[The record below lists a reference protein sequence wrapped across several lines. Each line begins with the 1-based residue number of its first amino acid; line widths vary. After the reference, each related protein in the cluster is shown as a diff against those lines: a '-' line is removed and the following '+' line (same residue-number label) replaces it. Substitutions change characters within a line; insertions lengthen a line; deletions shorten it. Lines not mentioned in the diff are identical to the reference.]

1 MSNAKPKARP
11 AKASPAKTARKH
23 RASAPRPERHNQWTR
38 QKMRAFLA
46 ALAGTAS
53 VTDAARAV
61 GMSRQS
67 AYQLRARLVGP
78 PFDIAWEVA
87 LEHGLQQLATAA
99 LERASLGVPLTHY
112 FQGEKNGVTRG
123 FNISPSH

>member
-67 AYQLRARLVGP
+67 AHQIRAPLVRSGARRLGEECVRTCSSRVWP
-78 PFDIAWEVA
+78 L
-87 LEHGLQQLATAA
+87 LEN
-99 LERASLGVPLTHY
+99 Y
-112 FQGEKNGVTRG
+112 KKEKLN
-123 FNISPSH
+123 P

>member
-1 MSNAKPKARP
+1 MCRVMSNAKPKARP

-53 VTDAARAV
+53 VTDAAGAV

-67 AYQLRARLVGP
+67 AYQLRARLVGT
-78 PFDIAWEVA
+78 PFRSEAHTSE
-87 LEHGLQQLATAA
+87 LQ
-99 LERASLGVPLTHY
+99 SLM
-112 FQGEKNGVTRG
+112 R
-123 FNISPSH
+123 ISYAVL

>member
-67 AYQLRARLVGP
+67 AYQLRARLVGT

-87 LEHGLQQLATAA
+87 LEHGLGSEEHTFELQ
-99 LERASLGVPLTHY
+99 SLMRFLY
-112 FQGEKNGVTRG
+112 ACFCLKKKK
-123 FNISPSH
+123 SH